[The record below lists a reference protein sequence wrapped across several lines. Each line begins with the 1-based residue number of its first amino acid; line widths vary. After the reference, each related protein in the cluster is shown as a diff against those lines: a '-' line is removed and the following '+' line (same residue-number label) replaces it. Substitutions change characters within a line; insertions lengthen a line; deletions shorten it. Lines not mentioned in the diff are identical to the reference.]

1 MTSTSWSLE
10 DGELSYKDT
19 SIECDYDTSDNF
31 ILKVSPNGQ
40 YAAVCNIHTYYA
52 DFYKVVPSKGEE
64 YPKYMYSLRRNTY
77 RSKGTD
83 YLLEFF
89 TSPED
94 NSKTVFIFNTNHGTI
109 SVCDAET
116 GRELHTDCEE
126 DKFITSYRLIKECGQ
141 YYLYLEGWIWNPVF
155 FTTLYKISDLLTT
168 PSYKSIT
175 LDVDP
180 YNAKSE
186 SCIRLSKEDDMI
198 DILPPDNPFNTRYG
212 ILEYMTNHR
221 AIQDFA
227 RCVKTTEMIIN
238 NKDNLLHKICEMTDE
253 NVIFVGMAQA
263 TLSAII
269 TQPLQAQLTDLITFK
284 CINNEKSD
292 NNDSKNKG
300 HIAHCFAKSIN
311 YNDVSLKY
319 LIPRMLYHGFTRY
332 TQGEIS
338 FVLCLNRQGSKI
350 KITVDQKLKKVVGEQ
365 HIYEVDNDVPCNIK
379 VE

>member
-1 MTSTSWSLE
+1 MAGTFWSLE
-10 DGELSYKDT
+10 KGELSYKHT
-19 SIECDYDTSDNF
+19 SIECEYDTSDSL

-40 YAAVCNIHTYYA
+40 YAAVSNIHTYYA
-52 DFYKVVPSKGEE
+52 DFYKIVQCNGEE

-77 RSKGTD
+77 RSKGTN

-89 TSPED
+89 TSPVD
-94 NSKTVFIFNTNHGTI
+94 NSKTVFIFNKNHGTL

-116 GRELHTDCEE
+116 GQELHTDCEE
-126 DKFITSYRLIKECGQ
+126 DKFLTSYRLINEFGQ
-141 YYLYLEGWIWNPVF
+141 YYLYLEGWFWNPVF

-175 LDVDP
+175 LAVDP

-186 SCIRLSKEDDMI
+186 SCIRLSKDDNMI
-198 DILPPDNPFNTRYG
+198 DILPPNNPFNTRYG
-212 ILEYMTNHR
+212 ILEYMTNYQ

-227 RCVKTTEMIIN
+227 RCVTITEMIIN
-238 NKDNLLHKICEMTDE
+238 NKDNLLHKICEMTDA
-253 NVIFVGMAQA
+253 NVVFVGKAHT

-269 TQPLQAQLTDLITFK
+269 TQPLEGQLSDLITFN
-284 CINNEKSD
+284 CINKESNED
-292 NNDSKNKG
+292 KNRG
-300 HIAHCFAKSIN
+300 HIAHCFAKPIE

-332 TQGEIS
+332 TQSEIS
-338 FVLCLNRQGSKI
+338 FVLCLNRQGSKV

-365 HIYEVDNDVPCNIK
+365 HICEVDNDVPCNIK